1 VKRLHSSITLCMGLL
16 LCVSASAAAGDRSGK
31 IPPRIASADGP
42 DGEPAWISSES
53 LTGKQGKSAANA
65 LPWRIQ
71 SVVEQEVREGIYK
84 RYGCIHYGPVAID
97 RAGPIPGHGTLKA
110 LAQNS
115 RAAVKG
121 TITGIDHGFSVL
133 GPGSLLEIR
142 IDEWLKK
149 SDRIADQP
157 VLYLVYPVAEFEA
170 GGYRFC
176 KTDTPQWGSEPQIG
190 DEILVFPYRVAIDD
204 ACQVLL
210 PDPEG
215 YEVILHRR
223 GKNALSLSKSLRD
236 DPDVVGVNDLGTLKK
251 RALEYIEK
259 ANGQGPSEK

>member
-1 VKRLHSSITLCMGLL
+1 MKRLHSSITLCMGLL
-16 LCVSASAAAGDRSGK
+16 LCVSGSAAAGDRSGK
-31 IPPRIASADGP
+31 IPSRIASADGP

-53 LTGKQGKSAANA
+53 VTDKQGKSSVNA

-71 SVVEQEVREGIYK
+71 SVIEQEVKEGIYK
-84 RYGCIHYGPVAID
+84 RYGCIHYGSVAVD
-97 RAGPIPGHGTLKA
+97 RAGPVLRHGTLKA

-115 RAAVKG
+115 RAAIKG

-142 IDEWLKK
+142 VDEWLKK

-176 KTDTPQWGSEPQIG
+176 KTDAPQWGSEPQIG

-204 ACQVLL
+204 ARQVLL
-210 PDPEG
+210 PDPDG
-215 YEVILHRR
+215 DEVILQRR
-223 GKNALSLSKSLRD
+223 GKSALSLSKSLRD

-259 ANGQGPSEK
+259 TNGQGPSEK